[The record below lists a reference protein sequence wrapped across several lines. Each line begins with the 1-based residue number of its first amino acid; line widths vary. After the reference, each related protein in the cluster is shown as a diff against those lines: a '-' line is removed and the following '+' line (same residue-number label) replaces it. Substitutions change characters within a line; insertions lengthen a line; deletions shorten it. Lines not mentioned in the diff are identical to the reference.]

1 MIPLNGDKMSVYC
14 AWSVNEIVCRGHYG
28 ECCKEFLLVHPL
40 RVTNERKWNDE
51 MMNDGCTDGDGKWRE
66 VLRGGGQGSHE
77 SVSCRLE

>member
-1 MIPLNGDKMSVYC
+1 M
-14 AWSVNEIVCRGHYG
+14 NEAVRRGHYV

-40 RVTNERKWNDE
+40 RGANEREWDDE
-51 MMNDGCTDGDGKWRE
+51 MMNDIDGCTDGDGKWRE